1 MNIRREII
9 LELQVKK
16 GKIFKE
22 LNDLDRN
29 DKYYERFN
37 DKFNDIIRG
46 IDIAE
51 NIVNDIFAKE
61 SGE

>member
-9 LELQVKK
+9 LELQAKK